1 MTSTATSVRGRG
13 RPREFDESA
22 VLDAVM
28 ELFWEQGFEAA
39 SLAEIVDAA
48 GLNKS
53 SLYNTFGS
61 KEALFR
67 RALDRY
73 ICGRQEMLDAVTSG
87 GQGIDDLLALVDM
100 VRTETLSE
108 RGRRGCLALNSAAE
122 LGFES
127 DEVVVFAQR
136 FRDNMRE
143 GIRRPLERAAGLG
156 EIDGGL
162 VDVYVD
168 TTMSFMITVALS
180 ARSGA
185 PEQELRHH
193 LDSLSR
199 LIDTWRTS

>member
-1 MTSTATSVRGRG
+1 MQHIFDQKVHKSRDVGYGDRMTSTATAPRGRG
-13 RPREFDESA
+13 RPREFDENA

-73 ICGRQEMLDAVTSG
+73 ICGRQQMLDEITSG
-87 GQGIDDLLALVDM
+87 SDGLDDLHALVEM

-108 RGRRGCLALNSAAE
+108 HGRRGCLALNSAAE

-127 DEVVVFAQR
+127 DEVVASAQR
-136 FRDNMRE
+136 
-143 GIRRPLERAAGLG
+143 
-156 EIDGGL
+156 
-162 VDVYVD
+162 
-168 TTMSFMITVALS
+168 
-180 ARSGA
+180 
-185 PEQELRHH
+185 
-193 LDSLSR
+193 
-199 LIDTWRTS
+199 